1 VKGSGTEH
9 KKRYKGGPTCKKVF
23 LNNYI
28 FKSQMFFNG
37 KEQRG
42 AERSGSERCGAE
54 QNTKRD
60 TREDQHAKRCFS
72 IITSSSPKCFQRK
85 GAKGSGKERCGTERK
100 KDKKENRD
108 RGKRGKEG
116 GRRERNGMAKS
127 CHSIVFRV
135 TRCFS

>member
-1 VKGSGTEH
+1 MKGSGTEH

-54 QNTKRD
+54 QN
-60 TREDQHAKRCFS
+60 AKRGPTCIKVPLNNYIFHFEMFS
-72 IITSSSPKCFQRK
+72 M
-85 GAKGSGKERCGTERK
+85 ERSEGERK
-100 KDKKENRD
+100 RTQKEIQ
-108 RGKRGKEG
+108 
-116 GRRERNGMAKS
+116 GRTNMQKGVS
-127 CHSIVFRV
+127 Q
-135 TRCFS
+135 

>member
-1 VKGSGTEH
+1 VKGSGREH

-28 FKSQMFFNG
+28 FKSQMFSNG

-60 TREDQHAKRCFS
+60 TREDPHAKRCFS
-72 IITSSSPKCFQRK
+72 IITSSSPKCF
-85 GAKGSGKERCGTERK
+85 STERSK
-100 KDKKENRD
+100 
-108 RGKRGKEG
+108 G
-116 GRRERNGMAKS
+116 ERNGADQSGAERNRTQKEIQGRTNMQKGVS
-127 CHSIVFRV
+127 Q
-135 TRCFS
+135 